1 MPGRSPV
8 KPAAG
13 RAVARAAI
21 LAAVLLLCWPGAAS
35 AGHQTQAAGDWT
47 RWKYDAGNT
56 GMNLGETRL
65 GPGNVR
71 GLRRSWFR
79 SLCCGGGTP
88 LVAGGVVYLG
98 AEVDGPDGPGAV
110 YAVDAATGQTRWMTL
125 TGASEGPRGLA
136 MADGRLFVLPVG
148 GGEGSP
154 MVALD
159 AATGRRL
166 WTAELTPGA
175 STDFYGPPNVA
186 GGVVYVTGGDAK
198 MRALDAATGR
208 LLWRAYVTRTEGATG
223 AAAVSGRLAYV
234 VSGDGV
240 LLAKDVANG
249 VNRWKAFLADGGGRG
264 RPVGTVSVR
273 SGRAFVATEDG
284 SVLAYAAAGCRP
296 ALVCRPLWVGQGG
309 ASSPFDSTPAVGRTT
324 IFVGA
329 PNRLHALDA
338 ATGRRRW
345 SGVVE
350 GFGEDFIVTT
360 PVIANGVIY
369 ATTVGNRVHAFPSAG
384 CGASTCHPFW
394 SGVINPEVDTSTATF
409 PPSVS
414 GGGLYVTAWPAGVTR
429 FAVPNFPT

>member
-88 LVAGGVVYLG
+88 LVAGGVVY
-98 AEVDGPDGPGAV
+98 
-110 YAVDAATGQTRWMTL
+110 
-125 TGASEGPRGLA
+125 
-136 MADGRLFVLPVG
+136 
-148 GGEGSP
+148 
-154 MVALD
+154 
-159 AATGRRL
+159 
-166 WTAELTPGA
+166 
-175 STDFYGPPNVA
+175 
-186 GGVVYVTGGDAK
+186 VTGGDAK

-223 AAAVSGRLAYV
+223 AAAVSGGLAYV
-234 VSGDGV
+234 VSGDSV

-249 VNRWKAFLADGGGRG
+249 VNRWKALLADGGGRG

-338 ATGRRRW
+338 KGERIVEAMHHEYPRSNLRFREPRGFEQPMETRGTPDRRVRA
-345 SGVVE
+345 
-350 GFGEDFIVTT
+350 GEIERAQPAKAEADRDDALTRRGHAGGPTT
-360 PVIANGVIY
+360 SM
-369 ATTVGNRVHAFPSAG
+369 R
-384 CGASTCHPFW
+384 ASP
-394 SGVINPEVDTSTATF
+394 
-409 PPSVS
+409 
-414 GGGLYVTAWPAGVTR
+414 
-429 FAVPNFPT
+429 

>member
-1 MPGRSPV
+1 MPGRSPA
-8 KPAAG
+8 KPASR
-13 RAVARAAI
+13 RAATRAAI
-21 LAAVLLLCWPGAAS
+21 LAAVLLLCWPAAAP
-35 AGHQTQAAGDWT
+35 AGQAAQAAGDWT
-47 RWKYDAGNT
+47 RWKYDAANT
-56 GMNLGETRL
+56 GVNPAETRL

-98 AEVDGPDGPGAV
+98 AEVDGPDGPAAV
-110 YAVDAATGQTRWMTL
+110 YALDAATGQTRWMTL
-125 TGASEGPRGLA
+125 TGAAEGSGGLA
-136 MADGRLFVLPVG
+136 MAGGRLFVVPVG
-148 GGEGSP
+148 GGHGSP

-166 WTAELTPGA
+166 WTTELTPGT
-175 STDFYGPPNVA
+175 STDFYEPPNVA
-186 GGVVYVTGGDAK
+186 GGVVYVTSGDTK
-198 MRALDAATGR
+198 MRALDAVTGR

-223 AAAVSGRLAYV
+223 TAVSGGLAYV

-249 VNRWKAFLADGGGRG
+249 VNRWKASLAAGGGRG
-264 RPVGTVSVR
+264 RPVGTVSVGG
-273 SGRAFVATEDG
+273 GRVFVATEDG
-284 SVLAYAAAGCRP
+284 SVLAYRAAGCRP
-296 ALVCRPLWVGQGG
+296 ALVCRPLWVRQGG

-324 IFVGA
+324 VFVGA

-360 PVIANGVIY
+360 PVIANGVLY
-369 ATTVGNRVHAFPSAG
+369 VTTVGNRVHAFPSAG
-384 CGASTCHPFW
+384 CGASTCRPLW
-394 SGVINPEVDTSTATF
+394 SGVINPEENTSTATF

-414 GGGLYVTAWPAGVTR
+414 GGALYVTAWTADPTR
-429 FAVPNFPT
+429 FAVPSFPG